1 MESPKEIK
9 LFIKICE
16 DIRDNGPK
24 KPHYGLCSNIQTAL
38 HKKFCKSGTVLS
50 KFSPI
55 FEEHVKNLNL
65 SWPESSGSPDIP
77 VYVDEDG
84 PDVSKTALA
93 AHQYFSNNYPK
104 YEGEYGAA
112 RMRLLDYYIEETKK
126 MLKQ

>member
-16 DIRDNGPK
+16 DIRDNGPE

-38 HKKFCKSGTVLS
+38 RKKFCKSLTVLS

-55 FEEHVKNLNL
+55 FEKHVKNLNL
-65 SWPESSGSPDIP
+65 SWPESSGCPNTP
-77 VYVDEDG
+77 VYVDGGD
-84 PDVSKTALA
+84 PDVPKMTLA
-93 AHQYFSNNYPK
+93 SQQYFSHNYPK

-126 MLKQ
+126 LLKQ

>member
-24 KPHYGLCSNIQTAL
+24 NPHYGLCSNIQIEL
-38 HKKFCKSGTVLS
+38 HKKFCKNENVWDKLG
-50 KFSPI
+50 PI
-55 FEEHVKNLNL
+55 FAKHVKNLNI
-65 SWPESSGSPDIP
+65 SWPESSGCPNTP

-84 PDVSKTALA
+84 PDVSKQDLA
-93 AHQYFSNNYPK
+93 GQQYFSNGYPK

>member
-16 DIRDNGPK
+16 DIRDNGPEN
-24 KPHYGLCSNIQTAL
+24 PHYGLCSNIQTAL

-50 KFSPI
+50 KLSPI
-55 FEEHVKNLNL
+55 FEKHVKNLNL
-65 SWPESSGSPDIP
+65 SWPESSGCPYIP
-77 VYVDEDG
+77 VYIDDHNASL
-84 PDVSKTALA
+84 SKRA
-93 AHQYFSNNYPK
+93 AASEQYHSHNYPK